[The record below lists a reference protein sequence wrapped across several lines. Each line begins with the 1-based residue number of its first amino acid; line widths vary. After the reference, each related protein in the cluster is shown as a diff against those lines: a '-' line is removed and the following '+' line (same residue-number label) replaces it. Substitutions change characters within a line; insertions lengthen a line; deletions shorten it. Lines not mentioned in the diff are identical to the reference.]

1 MHTAQIA
8 LVRASWQQLTAD
20 YDEVAHLFY
29 HRLFELAPE
38 SRQLLTG
45 DIDSQGQKM
54 IELFSI
60 TVAGLE
66 GVNRLVLPVLLH
78 LGQRHQCYGM
88 LLSDDY
94 TGEQAFLWALK
105 QKLGSNFTPDLEA
118 GWQEV
123 YHLVSDTLQLG
134 MREPC
139 LH

>member
-38 SRQLLTG
+38 SRQLLSG

-88 LLSDDY
+88 VLAEDGV
-94 TGEQAFLWALK
+94 GEQAFLWALK
-105 QKLGSNFTPDLEA
+105 QKLGARFTPDLEA
-118 GWQEV
+118 SWQEV

-134 MREPC
+134 MRKPY